1 MEEEEVIM
9 EEASGTEEV
18 TEAMQPDAI
27 SAQPNLPLV
36 PNLTYSQEDLAM
48 VDMEALQ
55 VDTVVPEVADSVV
68 APDMVAPDMV
78 APEPAD
84 TEVDLVMESEES
96 TKDTNLS

>member
-1 MEEEEVIM
+1 M

-68 APDMVAPDMV
+68 APDMVAP
-78 APEPAD
+78 EPAD

>member
-1 MEEEEVIM
+1 
-9 EEASGTEEV
+9 
-18 TEAMQPDAI
+18 
-27 SAQPNLPLV
+27 
-36 PNLTYSQEDLAM
+36 M